1 LHQYS
6 HHFTKIWVRLTMKF
20 KRPSFEAIAHI
31 TFVAAAA
38 AILTCGWV
46 LYSASARATESTRW
60 VSHTLEVIKAFH
72 EVDEQISRAESAQRG
87 YLLTSSD
94 VYLGERDQA
103 LAAEGVAVIAIKELT
118 TDNTDQQR
126 RVSQLEKLNAQ
137 RISIMHENER
147 LLQTQGIE
155 SVRVRLA
162 AGFGRAVTKAI
173 YDLTNDMEQEEMR
186 LLEARRTAERQRHE
200 STQVALFAAMFI
212 SMAVLIP
219 GYLGF
224 VVQSRARRHAERKV
238 LDLAESLPG
247 TVYQARSD
255 AHGGSLHFEFVSASS
270 EELFGIARQSIIRN
284 PDTIWACVPEED
296 RRAIAAAVENS
307 ALTLKPL
314 RHDFR
319 TNRASGETRWIRSRA
334 SLRREPDGSILWN
347 GYWEDISGQKLLEQS
362 LRDAKEAAEA
372 GNRTKSIFLATMSHE
387 IRTPMNGVLGM
398 LELLSLT
405 TLNAEQRTTLEVVR
419 ESGKSLQ
426 RIIDDILDFSKIEA
440 NKLEVRPTVASI
452 ASTIEAV
459 SNIFSGNASSKSLD
473 LRCYVD
479 PQISPAL
486 FVDPLRLRQIL
497 NNFVSNALKFT
508 EKGHIEIRAEI
519 LGKADGEE
527 HVRFSVTDTGIGI
540 SEEDQSRLFQPFVQA
555 ADEIAPR
562 FGGTGLG
569 LTICRRLAE
578 MMGGSIHMVSEVGV
592 GTTMTLD
599 LSLPIANA
607 KELPEMDRAG
617 PPDFF
622 RTTMMRRRAPDAASA
637 EAEGTLALLADDH
650 PTNRSLIV
658 RQINLLGYAA
668 ESAENGVI
676 ALEKWKSGRFGVL
689 ITDCNM
695 PEMNGYELTR
705 RIREFEAAKGDKR
718 IPIIACTAN
727 ALGGEA
733 ETCFAAGMDD
743 YLAKPVQLS
752 ELAKKLDHWLPI
764 ARPAAPLDRAALA
777 NLTGGD
783 IAVEREILM
792 DFRRANEDDAAMLK
806 RAVDQSN
813 SLEVTTASHRIK
825 GASKMIGAMGLA
837 AVCERLERASR
848 SNDWP
853 AIRANMGAFEHELQ
867 RLNHFCEED
876 RWALAS

>member
-1 LHQYS
+1 M
-6 HHFTKIWVRLTMKF
+6 VRLTMNF
-20 KRPSFEAIAHI
+20 KRPSFKSIAHFA
-31 TFVAAAA
+31 FVAAAA
-38 AILTCGWV
+38 VIFTCGWV
-46 LYSASARATESTRW
+46 LYGASVRATESTRW

-87 YLLTSSD
+87 YLLTSAETF
-94 VYLGERDQA
+94 LEERDQA
-103 LAAEGVAVIAIKELT
+103 LAAESVAFIAIKELT
-118 TDNTDQQR
+118 TDNKDQQR
-126 RVSQLEKLNAQ
+126 RISQLEKLNAQ

-147 LLQTQGIE
+147 RLQTEGTE
-155 SVRVRLA
+155 SVRTRIASGV
-162 AGFGRAVTKAI
+162 GRAATKAI

-186 LLEARRTAERQRHE
+186 LLEVRRAAERQRHE

-212 SMAVLIP
+212 SLAVLIP

-224 VVQSRARRHAERKV
+224 IVQSRARRHAERKL

-247 TVYQARSD
+247 PAYQARSD
-255 AHGGSLHFEFVSASS
+255 AHGGSLRFEFVSASS
-270 EELFGIARQSIIRN
+270 EELFGITRQSMIQN
-284 PDTIWACVPEED
+284 ADLIWACVLEED

-307 ALTLKPL
+307 ARTLEPL
-314 RHDFR
+314 HHDFR
-319 TNRASGETRWIRSRA
+319 IKCAAGETRWIRSRA
-334 SLRREPDGSILWN
+334 RVRRQPDGSILWH
-347 GYWEDISGQKLLEQS
+347 GYWVDMSGQKLLEQS
-362 LRDAKEAAEA
+362 LHDAKEAAEA

-405 TLNAEQRTTLEVVR
+405 TLDGEQRTTLEVVR

-440 NKLEVRPTVASI
+440 GKLEVRPTVASI
-452 ASTIEAV
+452 ASTIKAV
-459 SNIFSGNASSKSLD
+459 SDIFAGNASSKSLD
-473 LRCYVD
+473 LRCHID

-486 FVDPLRLRQIL
+486 FVDPMRLRQIL

-508 EKGHIEIRAEI
+508 EKGRIEIRAEL
-519 LGKADGEE
+519 LGRADGEE
-527 HVRFSVTDTGIGI
+527 RVRFSVTDTGIGI
-540 SEEDQSRLFQPFVQA
+540 SEEDQARLFQPFVQA
-555 ADEIAPR
+555 KDGIAPG

-569 LTICRRLAE
+569 LTICKRLAE
-578 MMGGSIHMVSEVGV
+578 MMGGSIDMVSEVGV
-592 GTTMTLD
+592 GTTMTLE

-607 KELPEMDRAG
+607 KDLPEVDPVG
-617 PPDFF
+617 PPDFL
-622 RTTMMRRRAPDAASA
+622 RTTKMRRRAPDIASA

-668 ESAENGVI
+668 ESAENGII
-676 ALEKWKSGRFGVL
+676 ALEKWKSGRFGIL

-695 PEMNGYELTR
+695 PEMNGYQLTR
-705 RIREFEAAKGDKR
+705 RIRELEATNGDKR

-733 ETCFAAGMDD
+733 EICFAAGMDD
-743 YLAKPVQLS
+743 YLAKPVQLTALS
-752 ELAKKLDHWLPI
+752 KKLDHWLPI
-764 ARPAAPLDRAALA
+764 ARPAAPLDRSALA
-777 NLTGGD
+777 SLTGGD
-783 IAVEREILM
+783 IAAEREILV
-792 DFRRANEDDAAMLK
+792 DFRRANEEDAAMLK

-848 SNDWP
+848 ADDWP
-853 AIRANMGAFEHELQ
+853 AVRANMGAFEHELE
-867 RLNHFCEED
+867 RLNHYCEED

>member
-1 LHQYS
+1 M
-6 HHFTKIWVRLTMKF
+6 VRLMMNF
-20 KRPSFEAIAHI
+20 KRPSFESIAHFA
-31 TFVAAAA
+31 FVAAAA
-38 AILTCGWV
+38 VIFMCGWV
-46 LYSASARATESTRW
+46 LYGASLRATESTRW

-72 EVDEQISRAESAQRG
+72 EVDEQLSRAESAQRG
-87 YLLTSSD
+87 YLLTSAKT
-94 VYLGERDQA
+94 YLEERDQA
-103 LAAEGVAVIAIKELT
+103 LAAESVAVFAIKELT
-118 TDNTDQQR
+118 TDNKDQQR
-126 RVSQLEKLNAQ
+126 RISQLETLNAQ

-147 LLQTQGIE
+147 RLQTQGTE
-155 SVRVRLA
+155 SVRTQMASGV
-162 AGFGRAVTKAI
+162 GRAATNAI
-173 YDLTNDMEQEEMR
+173 YDLTNDMEQQEMR
-186 LLEARRTAERQRHE
+186 LLEVRRAAERQRHE

-212 SMAVLIP
+212 SLGVVVP

-224 VVQSRARRHAERKV
+224 IVQSRARRHAELKL
-238 LDLAESLPG
+238 LDLAEGLPG
-247 TVYQARSD
+247 TAYQARSD
-255 AHGGSLHFEFVSASS
+255 AHGGSLRFEFVSASS
-270 EELFGIARQSIIRN
+270 EELFGIARQSIIQN
-284 PDTIWACVPEED
+284 ADLIWACVLEED

-307 ALTLKPL
+307 ARTLKPH

-319 TNRASGETRWIRSRA
+319 IKCAAGETRWIRSH
-334 SLRREPDGSILWN
+334 SSVRREPDGSILWN
-347 GYWEDISGQKLLEQS
+347 GYWLDISGQKLLEQS
-362 LRDAKEAAEA
+362 LHDAKEAAEA

-405 TLNAEQRTTLEVVR
+405 TLDGEQRTTLEVVR

-440 NKLEVRPTVASI
+440 DKLEVRPTVASI
-452 ASTIEAV
+452 ASTVKAV
-459 SNIFSGNASSKSLD
+459 SNIFSGNASSKHVD
-473 LRCYVD
+473 LTCCID

-486 FVDPLRLRQIL
+486 FVDAMRLRQIL

-508 EKGHIEIRAEI
+508 EKGRIEIRAEC
-519 LGKADGEE
+519 LGRADGEE
-527 HVRFSVTDTGIGI
+527 RVRFSVTDTGIGI
-540 SEEDQSRLFQPFVQA
+540 SEEDQARLFQPFVQA

-569 LTICRRLAE
+569 LTICKRLAQ
-578 MMGGSIHMVSEVGV
+578 MMGGSIDMVSEVGV

-607 KELPEMDRAG
+607 KDLPEVDPVG
-617 PPDFF
+617 PPDFL
-622 RTTMMRRRAPDAASA
+622 RSTMMRRRAPDIASA

-658 RQINLLGYAA
+658 KQINLLGYAA
-668 ESAENGVI
+668 ESAENGIV
-676 ALEKWKSGRFGVL
+676 ALEKWKSGRFGIL

-705 RIREFEAAKGDKR
+705 RIRELEATKGDKR

-733 ETCFAAGMDD
+733 DNCLAAGMDD
-743 YLAKPVQLS
+743 YLAKPVQLN
-752 ELAKKLDHWLPI
+752 ELSKKLDHWLPI
-764 ARPAAPLDRAALA
+764 ERPAAPLDRSALA
-777 NLTGGD
+777 SLTGGD
-783 IAVEREILM
+783 VAAEREILG
-792 DFRRANEDDAAMLK
+792 DFRRVNEEDAAML
-806 RAVDQSN
+806 RCAIDGTN
-813 SLEVTTASHRIK
+813 ILDVTTASHRIK

-848 SNDWP
+848 ADDWLTV
-853 AIRANMGAFEHELQ
+853 RANMGAFELEME
-867 RLNHFCEED
+867 RLNHYCEED